1 MAAEGKKRQ
10 MFATTVVAMSSRVC
24 WKCDSKT
31 HMTLLSGSVQA
42 YPTDNSTRLMRV
54 QGAFICDECKFMSIG
69 MTLLDTN
76 GNVRSI
82 EEYINSSPKNLVWLP
97 NTGLEQDFPDVPE
110 HIAEAA
116 SEACRVDSI
125 GAHRAA
131 ILLARS
137 VVEATAK
144 EKGVTKGLLY
154 DKIEQLHAQRLI
166 RDHIKD
172 AAHEIRFLGNN
183 MAHGDFVEPISPEEA
198 EEVLGLMSQILN
210 EVFQAPAQVEKRKQA
225 RLAKEAQSKAE
236 AE

>member
-1 MAAEGKKRQ
+1 MAAEIKKRQ
-10 MFATTVVAMSSRVC
+10 MFATTVSDMSSRVC

-31 HMTLLSGSVQA
+31 HMTMISGSAQA
-42 YPTDNSTRLMRV
+42 YPHNGNTRIVRV
-54 QGAFICDECKFMSIG
+54 QAAFLCDECKFMSIG
-69 MTLLDTN
+69 MTPLDTS
-76 GNVRSI
+76 GNVLSI
-82 EEYINSSPKNLVWLP
+82 EEYINSGPEDLIWLP
-97 NTGLEQDFPDVPE
+97 DTGSEQDFPDVPE
-110 HIAEAA
+110 HIAGAA

-144 EKGVTKGLLY
+144 EKGITKGLLY
-154 DKIEQLHAQRLI
+154 DKIEALHAQRLI

-183 MAHGDFVEPISPEEA
+183 MAHGDFVEPISREET

-210 EVFQAPAQVEKRKQA
+210 EVFQSPAQVEKRKQA
-225 RLAKEAQSKAE
+225 RLAKAAQSKAE
-236 AE
+236 PA